1 MTETLTSPAP
11 VAHDSCEIGQVY
23 SKEDREKALAT
34 LDGWEYV
41 ADVDAI
47 RKTFKYP
54 KFHDALGFVTRV
66 ALISERINHHPET
79 LCVHSKKTVELML
92 TTHRAG
98 GFTDLDVK
106 LAGFID
112 GVA

>member
-1 MTETLTSPAP
+1 MTETLTSTAP
-11 VAHDSCEIGQVY
+11 VAHNSCEIGQVY
-23 SKEDREKALAT
+23 SDANRESALST
-34 LDGWEYV
+34 LDGWEYD
-41 ADVDAI
+41 ADVDGI

-92 TTHRAG
+92 KTHRAG
-98 GFTDLDVK
+98 GFTDLDVN
-106 LAGFID
+106 LANFID
-112 GVA
+112 SVA